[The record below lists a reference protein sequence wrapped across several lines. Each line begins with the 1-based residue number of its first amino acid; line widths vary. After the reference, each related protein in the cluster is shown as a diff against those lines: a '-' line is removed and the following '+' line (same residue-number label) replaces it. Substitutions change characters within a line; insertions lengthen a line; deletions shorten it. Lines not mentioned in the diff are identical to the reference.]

1 MGSSVKKQASVEE
14 IAENLVNFSIDR
26 SDLKLI
32 LKGLPKEA
40 EINPVTVEYEISLLK
55 ILSVGWGISFFMGEH
70 PKKNELN
77 EAFWSSIHDFSK
89 NISTATSSSIG
100 KDLDYFQILKE
111 RIDLYVNALNLSPD
125 VSDPTSVIGPT
136 FAGVCG
142 DEDNA
147 CTILAGSKI
156 FTLSISAVRNY
167 LESVDIQ

>member
-1 MGSSVKKQASVEE
+1 MGSSVKKQATVEE

-26 SDLKLI
+26 SELKVI
-32 LKGLPKEA
+32 LQGLPQEA
-40 EINPVTVEYEISLLK
+40 GINPITLEYEISLLK

-70 PKKNELN
+70 PKKNEL
-77 EAFWSSIHDFSK
+77 AQVFWNSIHDFSK

-111 RIDLYVNALNLSPD
+111 RIDLYINALNLCSD

-136 FAGVCG
+136 FAEVCG
-142 DEDNA
+142 DKENA

-156 FTLSISAVRNY
+156 FSLSIGTVRNY
-167 LESVDIQ
+167 LESVEIQ